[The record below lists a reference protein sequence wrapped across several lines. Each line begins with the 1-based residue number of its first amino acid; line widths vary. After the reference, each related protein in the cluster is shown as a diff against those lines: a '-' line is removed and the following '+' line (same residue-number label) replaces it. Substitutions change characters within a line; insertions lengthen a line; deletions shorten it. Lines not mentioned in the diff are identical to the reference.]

1 MEIIINYKLKLLIIL
16 ALTFLISFCVFGQN
30 QKIEFFVDHA
40 QFRLQQNYVYL
51 EIYYSI
57 TRKNLS
63 FKQADDGYHAL
74 GKIKTY
80 LKKGDMSL
88 LVDSLLIQDFVKS
101 IDQISPTQRFAE
113 VSAIQVEEGNYVLT
127 SQFTDLVSNQ
137 TVDFSDSLKIT
148 SFAENQ
154 LEISDIELANS
165 ISQQNERELK
175 FDKNGLR
182 VVPNASKTYGPGL
195 NKLYFYAEAYNFN
208 VAGKAA
214 GSSYHVDYLIINEKE
229 AKIQEVTGQ
238 PKMKPGS
245 SSIIN
250 GALDVGY
257 LPSGV
262 YSFKIVV
269 TDDFATQTAA
279 SEKNFYIYKIEDF
292 ISTPIVKQDQKLTQ
306 KDKFETMP
314 EDSLNLHFEMTQY
327 ILSREDKAIFKKL
340 DVNGKRNFLRNF
352 WRENDPDPST
362 PINERKV
369 QYYQLLDYADKNFS
383 MSKKQGW
390 KTDRARVMLIYGQ
403 PDEVERHP
411 SSPGQKDYQIWYYYE
426 IEGGIQF
433 VFVDIR
439 SVRNFELVHST
450 QRNEVHDYD
459 WRERYLKY

>member
-154 LEISDIELANS
+154 LEISDMNLENP
-165 ISQQNERELK
+165 ISGK
-175 FDKNGLR
+175 F
-182 VVPNASKTYGPGL
+182 
-195 NKLYFYAEAYNFN
+195 
-208 VAGKAA
+208 
-214 GSSYHVDYLIINEKE
+214 
-229 AKIQEVTGQ
+229 
-238 PKMKPGS
+238 
-245 SSIIN
+245 
-250 GALDVGY
+250 
-257 LPSGV
+257 
-262 YSFKIVV
+262 
-269 TDDFATQTAA
+269 
-279 SEKNFYIYKIEDF
+279 
-292 ISTPIVKQDQKLTQ
+292 
-306 KDKFETMP
+306 
-314 EDSLNLHFEMTQY
+314 HFPTE
-327 ILSREDKAIFKKL
+327 
-340 DVNGKRNFLRNF
+340 
-352 WRENDPDPST
+352 
-362 PINERKV
+362 
-369 QYYQLLDYADKNFS
+369 
-383 MSKKQGW
+383 
-390 KTDRARVMLIYGQ
+390 
-403 PDEVERHP
+403 
-411 SSPGQKDYQIWYYYE
+411 
-426 IEGGIQF
+426 
-433 VFVDIR
+433 
-439 SVRNFELVHST
+439 
-450 QRNEVHDYD
+450 
-459 WRERYLKY
+459 